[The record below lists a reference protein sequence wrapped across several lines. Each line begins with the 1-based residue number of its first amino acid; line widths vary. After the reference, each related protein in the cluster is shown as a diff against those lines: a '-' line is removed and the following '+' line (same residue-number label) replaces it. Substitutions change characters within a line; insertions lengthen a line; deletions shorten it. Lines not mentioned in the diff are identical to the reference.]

1 VYAAYFR
8 AMPVYERIAVAAD
21 GPSVVAALRTVLA
34 ERGITEYAVVD
45 HGHDMAAAG
54 APAFPAWTLVFGS
67 PAAGSQI
74 LARDPAAAVDI
85 PLRLA
90 VISADGGS
98 EIVLRDMATLL
109 QGDAAELAGRFTGL
123 LRTLAEDARDRATPS
138 AGGA

>member
-8 AMPVYERIAVAAD
+8 PVAAYERIAVVAD
-21 GPSVVAALRTVLA
+21 GPSVVSALRAVLA

-54 APAFPAWTLVFGS
+54 APAFAAWTLVFGS

-74 LARDPAAAVDI
+74 LARDLAAAVDI

-90 VISADGGS
+90 VIAADGGS

-109 QGDAAELAGRFTGL
+109 EGDAAELAGRFTGL
-123 LRTLAEDARDRATPS
+123 LRTLGEEARGRAEAV
-138 AGGA
+138 